1 MDDKSRPLI
10 KCWIMHQ
17 LPPHNPNRS
26 KKTIKK
32 HRNNKNKLEEDF
44 MLLSGGFN
52 NWFDSASERPQCLQ
66 KREHNILIATASSN
80 AKNTDLKRKGIKKY
94 TNFNTK
100 YQTINKEKKKE
111 QYKMA
116 RFSGKIGIQINPRV
130 DPERDL

>member
-1 MDDKSRPLI
+1 
-10 KCWIMHQ
+10 
-17 LPPHNPNRS
+17 
-26 KKTIKK
+26 
-32 HRNNKNKLEEDF
+32 

-100 YQTINKEKKKE
+100 YQTRNKEKKRAIQDGSVQRE
-111 QYKMA
+111 NRHTNQSQ
-116 RFSGKIGIQINPRV
+116 RSGSREK
-130 DPERDL
+130 DL

>member
-1 MDDKSRPLI
+1 
-10 KCWIMHQ
+10 
-17 LPPHNPNRS
+17 
-26 KKTIKK
+26 
-32 HRNNKNKLEEDF
+32 

-116 RFSGKIGIQINPRV
+116 RFSGKIGIQINPRGV
-130 DPERDL
+130 DPERKTCDLVC